1 MEEDI
6 NIVQNIIYIIK
17 LVLTSIALL
26 VYLIVI
32 ITYIFKKTQKNLL
45 YLYNILLL
53 LFGIIH
59 SSSILL
65 PQQTQKSILCIA
77 QSLMNILSNMFIRQI
92 STLIILFVYYQFIKP
107 FRVKPSYI
115 LKSFLYLG
123 LTVIYGVA
131 SCFFDQFEPQKYTLF
146 CWNTNIYFTAS
157 YLVVDLL
164 NFLLCL

>member
-1 MEEDI
+1 
-6 NIVQNIIYIIK
+6 
-17 LVLTSIALL
+17 
-26 VYLIVI
+26 
-32 ITYIFKKTQKNLL
+32 
-45 YLYNILLL
+45 
-53 LFGIIH
+53 
-59 SSSILL
+59 
-65 PQQTQKSILCIA
+65 
-77 QSLMNILSNMFIRQI
+77 MNILSNMFIRQI

-157 YLVVDLL
+157 YLVVELFNFVVFIYYICNLRTKILL
-164 NFLLCL
+164 LAKNLKSDALITYSKKLVNLQFYL